1 MVFAGESGGSA
12 VPVLVLDTAPA
23 RHGLWVEWM
32 LEVWEERMEVGLEVA
47 VWCSMSR
54 VAEQPS
60 VERDMPVAVALVA
73 EKELRKWLVVAAQ
86 GSHDGARHVW
96 MAGLG

>member
-1 MVFAGESGGSA
+1 
-12 VPVLVLDTAPA
+12 
-23 RHGLWVEWM
+23 M